1 MPFFEVKKDLYPES
15 NASAE
20 HLVGRFGPE
29 LILAVLD
36 TMLEWVEQDKQ
47 PGRQEV
53 ELVGASANQDM
64 VEDVSERLKNLSTP
78 LVITKAWIAT
88 RKAGYREMRDGR
100 FGLFVGKVKEV
111 VDRRK

>member
-20 HLVGRFGPE
+20 HLTSRFGPE
-29 LILAVLD
+29 LILAVLE
-36 TMLEWVEQDKQ
+36 TMLEWIEEDKQ

-53 ELVGASANQDM
+53 ELVGAAANEEM
-64 VEDVSERLKNLSTP
+64 VIAVSERLRSVVKP
-78 LVITKAWIAT
+78 MVITKAWIAA

-100 FGLFVGKVKEV
+100 FGLFVDKVKEV
-111 VDRRK
+111 VARRK